1 MTMQELRIPDI
12 GDAEDVEVIE
22 ICVAVGDEVAID
34 DALIVIE
41 SDKASMEVPA
51 AIAGIVRN
59 IHVTLGDLVD
69 EGDLIVSID
78 APMTIEA
85 QADEPEDSTA
95 EHDAGSKQDTSGSEP
110 ANSDSKLHTSDPLPD
125 SGPKPDS
132 TERFEV
138 RVPDIGEAEDVV
150 VIEVA
155 VTDGQAVD
163 VDDLLVVVE
172 SDKASME
179 IPAPFAGTVVRVAV
193 AEGDEVVEGT
203 LLVVIEGAVARV
215 ETVEQA
221 GPGEVA
227 PSEAAASA
235 PVAVPSIPVQVVAEA
250 DAGDPGAGASVYAG
264 PAVRRLARELG
275 VDLALVK
282 GSSASGRI
290 VKDDV
295 KTFVK
300 SALQARATP
309 GAGVGGGIPAVAEI
323 DFSRFGGVETVPLSR
338 IRVRGADNLYRSWLN
353 VVHVTQHDE
362 ADVTDLEAFR
372 KSMAPESETQGIRLT
387 PVPFIMKAC
396 CLNLAAFPRFN
407 ASLDK
412 AVKNLIL
419 KRYFN
424 IGFAVDTEDGLVV
437 PVVRDVDKKGIW
449 ELAAEIAEL
458 STLARERKLK
468 PDSMQGGCFTISSLG
483 AIGGTGFT
491 PIVNAPEV
499 AILGVARLATKPVFN
514 GSEFEPRSM
523 LPLSL
528 SYDHRAVNGAEAGRF
543 VVALCALLGDVR
555 RFVL

>member
-1 MTMQELRIPDI
+1 MQELRIPDI

-85 QADEPEDSTA
+85 KADEPEDSTA
-95 EHDAGSKQDTSGSEP
+95 EHDAGSERDTSGSEP
-110 ANSDSKLHTSDPLPD
+110 ANSDSKLHTSDPQPD

-155 VTDGQAVD
+155 VSDGQPVD

-179 IPAPFAGTVVRVAV
+179 IPAPFAGTVVEVAV

-215 ETVEQA
+215 EAVEQA

-235 PVAVPSIPVQVVAEA
+235 PAAVAAPPIPVQIVAEA
-250 DAGDPGAGASVYAG
+250 DAGGPGAGSSIYAG

-275 VDLALVK
+275 VDLEQPRDA
-282 GSSASGRI
+282 SMSA
-290 VKDDV
+290 
-295 KTFVK
+295 
-300 SALQARATP
+300 
-309 GAGVGGGIPAVAEI
+309 
-323 DFSRFGGVETVPLSR
+323 
-338 IRVRGADNLYRSWLN
+338 
-353 VVHVTQHDE
+353 
-362 ADVTDLEAFR
+362 
-372 KSMAPESETQGIRLT
+372 
-387 PVPFIMKAC
+387 
-396 CLNLAAFPRFN
+396 
-407 ASLDK
+407 
-412 AVKNLIL
+412 
-419 KRYFN
+419 
-424 IGFAVDTEDGLVV
+424 
-437 PVVRDVDKKGIW
+437 
-449 ELAAEIAEL
+449 
-458 STLARERKLK
+458 
-468 PDSMQGGCFTISSLG
+468 
-483 AIGGTGFT
+483 
-491 PIVNAPEV
+491 
-499 AILGVARLATKPVFN
+499 
-514 GSEFEPRSM
+514 
-523 LPLSL
+523 
-528 SYDHRAVNGAEAGRF
+528 
-543 VVALCALLGDVR
+543 
-555 RFVL
+555 